1 MRKNI
6 TLEKIRTLNKET
18 KAGLLFCYK
27 ALKKF
32 GDDQQA
38 FDYLMS
44 DKFRNSINT
53 MEKEI
58 LLM

>member
-32 GDDQQA
+32 GDDDQQA

-44 DKFRNSINT
+44 DEFRNSINT
-53 MEKEI
+53 IEK
-58 LLM
+58 